1 MRFAK
6 RRDKND
12 LEITAALKKAGFGV
26 LDLASASLVPD
37 KLVFKG
43 GWVCFVEI
51 KTKNGRLTSSQ
62 NRFQE
67 IMEPRGEFFVARD
80 AEEAVTE
87 LTARFLASRPPKS
100 PTPIAAGGSPPAG
113 RTGAAATKTP
123 AAG

>member
-43 GWVCFVEI
+43 SWVCFVEI
-51 KTKNGRLTSSQ
+51 KTKSGRLTSSQ

-67 IMEPRGEFFVARD
+67 IMEPRGEFYVARD
-80 AEEAVTE
+80 AEEAIAE
-87 LTARFLASRPPKS
+87 LTARCLASRAPKS
-100 PTPIAAGGSPPAG
+100 PAPLAADAPLQAG
-113 RTGAAATKTP
+113 RKGAATTKTP